1 MQNFQNFLIA
11 KYVEAK
17 MKMDSFLKN
26 EKGEANIIAV
36 ILVLAIVIGL
46 VVIFRKNITN
56 MVDGIWQNISTDFT
70 NATGSGG
77 IGKEIL
83 GDG

>member
-1 MQNFQNFLIA
+1 MQDFQNFLIA

-36 ILVLAIVIGL
+36 ILILAIVIAL
-46 VVIFRKNITN
+46 VVIFRKSITK
-56 MVDGIWQNISTDFT
+56 MVNQIWSEIAGSLGE
-70 NATGSGG
+70 ATGGT
-77 IGKEIL
+77 
-83 GDG
+83 DGMQGL

>member
-1 MQNFQNFLIA
+1 MQDFQNFLIA

-36 ILVLAIVIGL
+36 ILVLAIVIAL
-46 VVIFRKNITN
+46 VVIFRKSITKMVNDIWAEISGNIG
-56 MVDGIWQNISTDFT
+56 D
-70 NATGSGG
+70 ATGGTEGMNGLAGS
-77 IGKEIL
+77 
-83 GDG
+83 

>member
-1 MQNFQNFLIA
+1 MQDFQNFLIA

-36 ILVLAIVIGL
+36 ILVLAIVIAL
-46 VVIFRKNITN
+46 VVIFRKSITK
-56 MVDGIWQNISTDFT
+56 MVNGIWKEISDNFGS
-70 NATGSGG
+70 ATGGTEGMSEFSG
-77 IGKEIL
+77 L
-83 GDG
+83 

>member
-1 MQNFQNFLIA
+1 MQDFQNFLIA

-36 ILVLAIVIGL
+36 ILILAIVIAL
-46 VVIFRKNITN
+46 VVIFRKSITK
-56 MVDGIWQNISTDFT
+56 MVNQIWKEIAGSLGE
-70 NATGSGG
+70 ATGGTAG
-77 IGKEIL
+77 MEGL
-83 GDG
+83 

>member
-1 MQNFQNFLIA
+1 MQDFQNFLIA

-36 ILVLAIVIGL
+36 ILILAIVIAL
-46 VVIFRKNITN
+46 VVIFRKSITK
-56 MVDGIWQNISTDFT
+56 MVNQIWSEIAGNLGD
-70 NATGSGG
+70 ATGGT
-77 IGKEIL
+77 
-83 GDG
+83 DGMQGL

>member
-17 MKMDSFLKN
+17 MKMEGFLNN

-36 ILVLAIVIGL
+36 ILVLAIVIAL
-46 VVIFRKNITN
+46 VVIFRQSITK
-56 MVDGIWQNISTDFT
+56 MVNQIWQEIAGSLS
-70 NATGSGG
+70 NATGGTSGMQG
-77 IGKEIL
+77 L
-83 GDG
+83 

>member
-1 MQNFQNFLIA
+1 MQDFHNFLIA

-36 ILVLAIVIGL
+36 ILVLAIVIAI
-46 VVIFRKNITN
+46 VVIFRKSITE
-56 MVDGIWQNISTDFT
+56 MVNKLWQNINTSFND
-70 NATGSGG
+70 ATANDLKSPLAGG
-77 IGKEIL
+77 
-83 GDG
+83 